1 MLPAIVGVGHV
12 VRVRREQARQ
22 MIVLAETIAAGVVGV
37 FEVVG
42 MLAGPRLARQP
53 VAVVY

>member
-1 MLPAIVGVGHV
+1 
-12 VRVRREQARQ
+12 